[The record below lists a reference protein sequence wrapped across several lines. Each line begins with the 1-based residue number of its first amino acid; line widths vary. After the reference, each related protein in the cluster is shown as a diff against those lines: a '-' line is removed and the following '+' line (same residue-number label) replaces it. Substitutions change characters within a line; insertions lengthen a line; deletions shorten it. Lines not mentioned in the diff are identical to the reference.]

1 MSKGIVIRMMGEFVI
16 TVDGREIGHLA
27 SKSRKG
33 VSLMEY
39 LILNHGRQVPRQ
51 RLINE
56 LWFSVRNEN
65 PESSLKT
72 LVSRMRKLLNSEYEG
87 LGNCIVSDRG
97 GYRWDTM
104 PGMRVDMLE
113 IMEINEQLPR
123 ETDTKKK
130 EELSEKMLKLYGGDL
145 FLTGDIRGG
154 AGYAA
159 SLHNQYI
166 YAIYDYVE
174 ILREEERYNDIIRVC
189 ERALEMDS
197 FDERLQME
205 YMQAMVYINRT
216 DDALAHYGKMS
227 ELNERYL
234 GAEPSDEMRSFYR
247 QMIRS
252 EKKVRLSLDFVR
264 NELEEGENK
273 KGAYVCDYEMF
284 KEIYHL
290 QMHNLERLDSSM
302 FLGVIMLF
310 DPDEMENHMTTEYQ
324 ESVMQGL
331 IEILRNNLRRGDIV
345 TRFSETSVTLLLPT
359 VDYTTGNMVM
369 ERIRQVFYKQY
380 ENERIPFNYRLGALE
395 SSGPRLR

>member
-16 TVDGREIGHLA
+16 TIDGREVGHLA

-33 VSLMEY
+33 VSLVEY

-72 LVSRMRKLLNSEYEG
+72 LVSRMRKLLNTEHEG

-97 GYRWDTM
+97 GYRWESM

-130 EELSEKMLKLYGGDL
+130 EELIERLIKLYGGDMY
-145 FLTGDIRGG
+145 LTGDIRGG

-216 DDALAHYGKMS
+216 DDALVHYGKMS
-227 ELNERYL
+227 
-234 GAEPSDEMRSFYR
+234 
-247 QMIRS
+247 
-252 EKKVRLSLDFVR
+252 
-264 NELEEGENK
+264 
-273 KGAYVCDYEMF
+273 
-284 KEIYHL
+284 
-290 QMHNLERLDSSM
+290 
-302 FLGVIMLF
+302 
-310 DPDEMENHMTTEYQ
+310 
-324 ESVMQGL
+324 
-331 IEILRNNLRRGDIV
+331 
-345 TRFSETSVTLLLPT
+345 
-359 VDYTTGNMVM
+359 
-369 ERIRQVFYKQY
+369 
-380 ENERIPFNYRLGALE
+380 
-395 SSGPRLR
+395 